1 MIYGRPYIA
10 ARTISSLLSGTL
22 SSRHFAC
29 RSNTPSEDDSPV
41 DYTVH
46 NNASAIL
53 GEGRDL
59 WNLRALDF
67 TSLELIMGNIMCKW
81 AVCPSFRLN
90 ICRLY
95 SMAEPKINYLP
106 R

>member
-53 GEGRDL
+53 GEGRQTNCRPWCL
-59 WNLRALDF
+59 LTVSHGSRGARF
-67 TSLELIMGNIMCKW
+67 VELAGVGFHITGTHHG
-81 AVCPSFRLN
+81 
-90 ICRLY
+90 
-95 SMAEPKINYLP
+95 
-106 R
+106 